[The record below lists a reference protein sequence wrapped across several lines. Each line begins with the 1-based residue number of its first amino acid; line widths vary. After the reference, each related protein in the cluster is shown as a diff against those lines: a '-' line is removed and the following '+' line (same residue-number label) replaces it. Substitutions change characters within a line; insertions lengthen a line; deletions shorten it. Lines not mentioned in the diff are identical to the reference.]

1 MKTMPLTARRRAEKG
16 TKACRRLRR
25 AGEIPINL
33 YGAKEK
39 DGANHAESLELAA
52 SAYEIMQLIGKHASI
67 LDVTFEG
74 RKEMAVVRE
83 VQRDAFGDD
92 VLHIDMVMIDPKKP
106 LSLPVD
112 IVIKGESKGQKSGGR
127 LISQMRQLVITAI
140 PAKIPA
146 SIEAN
151 VESLDMNQALHVK
164 DLQLPDGVTTSVN
177 PDQIIIACLPPLTEE
192 QLAAQSTTATP
203 AGASEPEVIAKG
215 KVDEEGAEGEA
226 APAKT
231 E

>member
-39 DGANHAESLELAA
+39 DGKNVGESVELAA
-52 SAYEIMQLIGKHASI
+52 SAYEVMQLIGKHASL

-83 VQRDAFGDD
+83 IQRDAFGDD
-92 VLHIDMVMIDPKKP
+92 VLHVDMVMIDPKKP

-127 LISQMRQLVITAI
+127 LISQLRQLMIRAI
-140 PAKIPA
+140 PAKIP
-146 SIEAN
+146 SELIAN
-151 VESLDMNQALHVK
+151 VENLDMNQALHVK
-164 DLQLPDGVTTSVN
+164 DLQLPEGVTTAVN
-177 PDQIIIACLPPLTEE
+177 PEQIIVACLPPLTEE
-192 QLAAQSTTATP
+192 QLAAQSTATAAPSGT
-203 AGASEPEVIAKG
+203 EPEVIAKG
-215 KVDEEGAEGEA
+215 KVEEEGAEGEA
-226 APAKT
+226 AKA